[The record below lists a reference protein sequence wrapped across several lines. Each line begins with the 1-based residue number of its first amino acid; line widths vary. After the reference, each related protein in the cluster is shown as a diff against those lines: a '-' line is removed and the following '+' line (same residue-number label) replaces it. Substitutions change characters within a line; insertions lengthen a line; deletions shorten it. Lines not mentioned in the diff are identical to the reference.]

1 MNRGTL
7 IRAWQIDYEKF
18 IAGRV
23 FESKSQAE
31 AQLIP
36 LLNKYFAQ
44 LDEGGRVSYL
54 WFSQNPQHPAT
65 GESFELALSNQSDIK
80 SWFLGEE
87 ISYGS
92 GSDLKTTTV
101 FELWR
106 NHRDRRKLTDV
117 IFDASGCHH
126 SFALNL
132 WFGYGCIPSEG
143 DISLFKNFLVEVV
156 CGNEPDPVAASEEL
170 LKLIAWKFQNPT
182 ERPEKSLVI
191 RGGKGT
197 GKNVF
202 VEILC
207 QMMGWAYC
215 RITASREDLFGRF
228 NAHLQHTAF
237 MVLNEAFWR
246 GHNGEEAILKQLIT
260 ENSMPIERKFGAKS
274 SAKNSLMIIMMANAE
289 WVIPASED
297 ERRFVVYEM
306 ANAYQQN
313 TTYFAKLYEHQYKNG
328 GNEALLYHLLN
339 YELDGWHPRDMRDT
353 KGLATQKLYSRD
365 LVEQWL
371 IELIEYPEDILA
383 YAETP
388 SEAIRL
394 DETVQKSRNYW
405 LKSNHSEW
413 FPVWKPLVTT
423 PQWEFKSLVL
433 GRSKEAYW
441 LFTKWLK
448 DNEHSYE
455 NRKPSQSQFTGKLK
469 SLLPN
474 IICSK
479 NNDLQSLRPS
489 GNKDPIKVIK
499 LPPRPE
505 MLRWLKNRT
514 GE

>member
-1 MNRGTL
+1 MSRGKL
-7 IRAWQIDYEKF
+7 IEAWQVDYEKF

-23 FESKSQAE
+23 FESKVQAE
-31 AQLIP
+31 ACLIP

-54 WFSQNPQHPAT
+54 WFSEIPQHPAT
-65 GESFELALSNQSDIK
+65 GESFELALSNQSDSR
-80 SWFLGEE
+80 SWFLGED

-92 GSDLKTTTV
+92 GSEFKTVSV

-117 IFDASGCHH
+117 IFDASDDCRPL
-126 SFALNL
+126 SLNL
-132 WFGYGCIPSEG
+132 WFGYGCKPIEG
-143 DISLFKNFLVEVV
+143 DISLFKGFIVDVV
-156 CGNEPDPVAASEEL
+156 CGDEPNPEAASEEL
-170 LKLIAWKFQNPT
+170 IKLLAWKFQNPT
-182 ERPEKSLVI
+182 ERPEKALVI
-191 RGGKGT
+191 RGRKGT

-215 RITASREDLFGRF
+215 RITASRDDLFGRF
-228 NAHLQHTAF
+228 NAHLQHTAV

-260 ENSMPIERKFGAKS
+260 ENSMPVERKYGAKS
-274 SAKNSLMIIMMANAE
+274 SAKNCLMIIMMANAE

-306 ANAYQQN
+306 TSSYQQN
-313 TTYFAKLYEHQYKNG
+313 TAYFAKLYDYQYKSG

-339 YELDGWHPRDMRDT
+339 YQLDGWHPRDMQDT
-353 KGLATQKLYSRD
+353 KGLAAQKLYSRD
-365 LVEQWL
+365 LVEQWVV
-371 IELIEYPEDILA
+371 ELIEYPDEVLA

-388 SEAIRL
+388 SEGFGV
-394 DETVQKSRNYW
+394 DNTVQQSREFWSKANNS
-405 LKSNHSEW
+405 KW

-423 PQWEFKSLVL
+423 PQWESKSLVL

-441 LFTKWLK
+441 LFSKWVK
-448 DNEHSYE
+448 DTDYSSEYRRPNLA
-455 NRKPSQSQFTGKLK
+455 QFTGRLK
-469 SLLPN
+469 SLLPE
-474 IICSK
+474 IICTK
-479 NNDLQSLRPS
+479 TGLHSLRLA
-489 GNKDPIKVIK
+489 GKKDPIKVIK
-499 LPPRPE
+499 LPPRPV
-505 MLRWLKNRT
+505 LIDWYKNCR